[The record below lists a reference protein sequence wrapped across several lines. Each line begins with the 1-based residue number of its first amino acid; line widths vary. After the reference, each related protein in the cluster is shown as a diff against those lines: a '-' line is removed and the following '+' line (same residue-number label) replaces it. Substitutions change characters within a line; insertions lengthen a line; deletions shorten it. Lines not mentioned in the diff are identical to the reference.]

1 MKTQNY
7 KNLWIASGVVLVL
20 LFGVSLWAWFQIPA
34 GAQVPVHFDING
46 NPDRYGSPFMGL
58 FLLPIVLTF
67 TVGLIGLVP
76 RIEPRQENFQMSA
89 RAYRVTWA
97 SLLVFFLALH
107 IVIVLATLQIGPAS
121 MLGNLIPLGLGG
133 LFMILGNMMGKVR
146 SNFMF
151 GIRTPWTLS
160 SELSWNKTH
169 RLGGRIMMAVGF
181 ITIVASFLISLE
193 WAFYI
198 LIGGLFLMLA
208 IVVVYSWVV
217 YKDDPEVIGA

>member
-7 KNLWIASGVVLVL
+7 KNLWIASGIVLAI
-20 LFGVSLWAWFQIPA
+20 LFAVSFWAWVQIPA
-34 GAQVPVHFDING
+34 GTQVPVHFDING
-46 NPDRYGSPFMGL
+46 NPDRYGSPFVGF
-58 FLLPIVLTF
+58 FLLPIVLAF

-76 RIEPRQENFQMSA
+76 RIEPRQENFQMSS

-97 SLLVFFLALH
+97 ALLIFFLALH
-107 IVIVLATLQIGPAS
+107 IVIVFATLQIGPAGL
-121 MLGNLIPLGLGG
+121 LGNLIPLGLGG
-133 LFMILGNMMGKVR
+133 LFIVLGNMMGKVR

-181 ITIVASFLISLE
+181 ITIVASFLLSLE
-193 WAFYI
+193 WAFYL
-198 LIGGLFLMLA
+198 LIGGLFLMLG
-208 IVVVYSWVV
+208 IVVVYSWVI
-217 YKDDPEVIGA
+217 YKDDPEVVRT